1 MSISNFLPTPKVSM
15 SNGDKN
21 LLKVFSRNFHQK
33 IIDTNDFYIFENT
46 LIEWIKNIDK
56 NAKTILELM
65 QSHNDKVWFTS
76 IIGFFY
82 QYGIGCDVDE
92 NKALEMYLLTFND
105 EESLIF
111 QFTNSNLSEENEAEF

>member
-21 LLKVFSRNFHQK
+21 FLKEFSRNFHQK

-56 NAKTILELM
+56 NAKTILKLM
-65 QSHNDKVWFTS
+65 QNHKVLFSS

-82 QYGIGCDVDE
+82 
-92 NKALEMYLLTFND
+92 
-105 EESLIF
+105 
-111 QFTNSNLSEENEAEF
+111 